1 MFRILVRGVSS
12 FLKGGG
18 FSVIGTLGAF
28 LGEDAAIAIKNM
40 ANYVY
45 FNAEGGYLKDNPGKE
60 NESVI
65 KRLWEVMR

>member
-1 MFRILVRGVSS
+1 MFRIITRGISS
-12 FLKGGG
+12 FLKGGW
-18 FSVIGTLGAF
+18 FSVIGTCGAF

-40 ANYVY
+40 ADYVY
-45 FNAEGGYLKDNPGKE
+45 FNAENGYLKDNPGKE

>member
-12 FLKGGG
+12 YLKGGW
-18 FSVIGTLGAF
+18 FSVIGTFGAF

-40 ANYVY
+40 ADYVY
-45 FNAEGGYLKDNPGKE
+45 FNAENGYLKDNPGKE
-60 NESVI
+60 DESVV